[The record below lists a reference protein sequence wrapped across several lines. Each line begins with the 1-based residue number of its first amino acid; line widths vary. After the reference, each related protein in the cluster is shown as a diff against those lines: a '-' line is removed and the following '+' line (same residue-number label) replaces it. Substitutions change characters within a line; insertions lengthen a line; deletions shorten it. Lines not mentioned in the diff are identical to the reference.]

1 MLQEQHNSK
10 TSEPGY
16 RVGSVWTD
24 LFAKLSGL
32 KYQGKQILLTGLVCA
47 VLGIG
52 YSFLKKPVYL
62 ARVNFVIEENKQE
75 LESISS
81 DDIDIEVMSTEEDN
95 EHCVYVKFSNFADEE
110 SAEEY
115 AEFLAETLPL
125 LLFETTRM
133 Q

>member
-1 MLQEQHNSK
+1 
-10 TSEPGY
+10 
-16 RVGSVWTD
+16 
-24 LFAKLSGL
+24 
-32 KYQGKQILLTGLVCA
+32 
-47 VLGIG
+47 
-52 YSFLKKPVYL
+52 
-62 ARVNFVIEENKQE
+62 VIDENKQE

>member
-1 MLQEQHNSK
+1 M
-10 TSEPGY
+10 
-16 RVGSVWTD
+16 
-24 LFAKLSGL
+24 
-32 KYQGKQILLTGLVCA
+32 
-47 VLGIG
+47 
-52 YSFLKKPVYL
+52 
-62 ARVNFVIEENKQE
+62 IEENNQE
-75 LESISS
+75 PESISS